1 MTYPSFFFIEVPIL
15 VNSVAAGL
23 KTVSLRIVG
32 FRPKR
37 IGRYGWTLCSSA
49 DNYIGERLEAGNTE
63 VRPIF
68 YIGNRNDCRICVVTH
83 MLKLSILYHK
93 DVIYSL
99 NS

>member
-1 MTYPSFFFIEVPIL
+1 MTYPSFFIEVTNL

-37 IGRYGWTLCSSA
+37 IERYGWTLCSSA

-68 YIGNRNDCRICVVTH
+68 YIGNRNDCRMCVVTH
-83 MLKLSILYHK
+83 VLKLSIL
-93 DVIYSL
+93 
-99 NS
+99 